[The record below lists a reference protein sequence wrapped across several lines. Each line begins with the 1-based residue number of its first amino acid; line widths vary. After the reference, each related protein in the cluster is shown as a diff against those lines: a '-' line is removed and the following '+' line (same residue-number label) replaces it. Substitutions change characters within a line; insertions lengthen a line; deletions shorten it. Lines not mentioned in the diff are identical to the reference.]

1 MFHGSTNSRIEL
13 ASADD
18 CAILVAVGKSE
29 LKWGAK
35 PPAAAMLPDFP
46 TTGGGTYREVCA
58 WKELG
63 VAAPIVGDAHSPIA
77 FFVSRPIYSG
87 KSATAFFHYSVAS
100 VRLPDGAILPPFFE
114 RERCSLEKQAD
125 GWHLAGCKLTGIEP

>member
-1 MFHGSTNSRIEL
+1 MSHGASNAHIER

-18 CAILVAVGKSE
+18 CAILVAIGKSE
-29 LKWGAK
+29 LKWGTK

-46 TTGGGTYREVCA
+46 IAGGTYREDCA

-63 VAAPIVGDAHSPIA
+63 VAAPVIGDSHAPIA
-77 FFVSRPIYSG
+77 FFVSRPVYSG
-87 KSATAFFHYSVAS
+87 KRATAFFHYSVAS

-114 RERCSLEKQAD
+114 RERCLLEKRAD